1 MSTHHREKII
11 LMLYNLFMDTTRFI
25 IKKHKNGT
33 FLPTITRKIQRSYNS
48 DYSDFDFFVDTWLGL
63 IFMMPLI
70 IWAWYY
76 NYQQDG
82 IEGLLFSAY
91 LTAIGAYVSY
101 IFDDIDNKCD
111 EIDSH

>member
-1 MSTHHREKII
+1 
-11 LMLYNLFMDTTRFI
+11 
-25 IKKHKNGT
+25 
-33 FLPTITRKIQRSYNS
+33 
-48 DYSDFDFFVDTWLGL
+48 
-63 IFMMPLI
+63 MMPLI

-101 IFDDIDNKCD
+101 IFENIDNKCD